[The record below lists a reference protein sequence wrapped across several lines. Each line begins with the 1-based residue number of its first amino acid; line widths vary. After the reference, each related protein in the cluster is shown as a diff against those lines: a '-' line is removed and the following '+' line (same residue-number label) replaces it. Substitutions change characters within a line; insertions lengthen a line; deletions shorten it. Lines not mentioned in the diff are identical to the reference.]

1 MAQIVPKLN
10 LNKTPA
16 LIENHSLVFAKN
28 IRADVDG
35 SIHKD
40 YSITNIF
47 KDKTLLERLKEDFS
61 KDDEIYK
68 YYYNLI
74 NDNDDTEVDYEIID
88 VISNSTDFY
97 ILLYIIRR
105 KKETNT
111 KDKTEKEGETEETKE
126 TRKSI
131 IVKYNEDDETLY
143 PCNCNWNYS
152 GGSIT
157 GLVVNNLLN
166 ETLLVIAES
175 SEIDKIPLKCI
186 NLDKSKYTDDETIY
200 TQTPNI
206 PFVNLL
212 HIRNYEC
219 SIPNG
224 VYQFFVRYKIRENY
238 YTSWF
243 PASKELFAGNKTT
256 IDTIYGTIKYHRD
269 VINSDNSFVLYPE
282 ILFAK
287 YNTNFESYQIGFIV
301 SNKQTSKARAWKHF
315 SFNTKSIYFDYK
327 SEDAEEINIEDFTNP
342 VFGLYNVKNLEIYNN
357 KLYISNYEEFNFNK
371 DFNADCIKVSTLDTY
386 SNLYKNDNTGDYIFT
401 TLYYDKHVCTI
412 NNNQI
417 TNINYYNNETIY
429 DILTNKGTVD
439 IIYDTINTGKND
451 KYTIKFSKDG
461 YNVDTNIIVQTKVE
475 NYQNY
480 DETYK
485 IYFNVNNEYYGGL
498 DVNYNNIASLLNGYI
513 DKNVSLIKSNNTF
526 KINDTYKI
534 IIAKNNPSQNED
546 DNDFTIG
553 LSIAFDIQSITES
566 KNNVTNISTLLP
578 KQKYN
583 VYIHYVKQTGE
594 TTNGILVETIY
605 VPYNDYCFYKPIGLK
620 FSNITIPEDFVCCFF
635 SIALVENK
643 VSTVIINKEDT
654 ISKYDGYCVDLN
666 CGLNFFPK
674 NMTLYSINEDSIEK
688 TGRYHDS
695 NDTNV
700 CRYFGAEGLIATDY
714 YKEKALIINNYKE
727 TDYNNLTLI
736 KATSYITN
744 NTYIDIQNENLLG
757 FVCEIYPLH
766 TSRTTKIYNDGT
778 NIYTKNNKLDSL
790 DDINI
795 KEFNKYKEY
804 EPSRNTAWLGN
815 VNLIKTN
822 KVYIYS
828 NFNLNYLQLSNDVK
842 PKYITYYE
850 TSETDNSAIRNP
862 LNNVLFMIESLLLS
876 TMYELDYTYYKYDR
890 KYYYTYNIK
899 DIYIFNNTIRC
910 SIKNSDEDNLN
921 IFKFEANDYYN
932 IPTNKCNITNIKNL
946 GDILLIHTKYSMF
959 KFTGHNTLQ
968 SNNGD
973 VQQTENDIF
982 NTGASEIFSSEFGYA
997 GLYDKKDSI
1006 TTMIGYI
1013 FYDKNANIVYA
1024 YSGNGQLAKLSDSIE
1039 KIFRYNDIT
1048 NISFANDYY
1057 NNRFFICLH
1066 YSNNKTLTLSYC
1078 FNEEIKS
1085 FISIH
1090 DFAFG
1095 KAFNT
1100 RTKCY
1105 FITDD
1110 KKQISS
1116 INKSSFGLYPK
1127 FNTLNSIYPSY
1138 VLNGNGDNIKYAS
1151 IIDVI
1156 ENSGYENIK
1165 TLNFISWNNAIIE
1178 TEFPIYDNN
1187 NDKLFNALE
1196 SKDEK
1201 YPCRSIML
1209 YTDTCSTDYISCIGI
1224 SNNNDIDKIRY
1235 YKLPRYNQGLW
1246 TLNYFRNILNSNN
1259 NTYKYSGDNNSL
1271 IEGKYFVARFIL
1283 DGDFKFE
1290 TINFNYDTKL

>member
-10 LNKTPA
+10 LNKTPS
-16 LIENHSLVFAKN
+16 LVENHSLVFAKN
-28 IRADVDG
+28 IRADIDG

-47 KDKTLLERLKEDFS
+47 KDKTLLERLKEDFN

-97 ILLYIIRR
+97 ILLYII
-105 KKETNT
+105 
-111 KDKTEKEGETEETKE
+111 KTEVKTETDTETGSEVKTE
-126 TRKSI
+126 IQHKQSI

-152 GGSIT
+152 DGSIT

-175 SEIDKIPLKCI
+175 SETDKIPLKCI

-212 HIRNYEC
+212 YIRNYEC

-256 IDTIYGTIKYHRD
+256 TDTIYGTIKYHRD

-315 SFNTKSIYFDYK
+315 SFDTKSIYFDYK

-342 VFGLYNVKNLEIYNN
+342 VFGLYNVKNIEIYNN
-357 KLYISNYEEFNFNK
+357 KLYISNYEEFNFNEN
-371 DFNADCIKVSTLDTY
+371 FNVEGINVSILDTS
-386 SNLYKNDNTGDYIFT
+386 SNLYDINNTGNYTFT

-412 NNNQI
+412 DSGRI
-417 TNINYYNNETIY
+417 TNINYYDNESIY
-429 DILTNKGTVD
+429 NILTNKGTVD
-439 IIYDTINTGKND
+439 IIYDTINTRQGGT
-451 KYTIKFSKDG
+451 YTIKFSKDG
-461 YNVDTNIIVQTKVE
+461 YNVDTNIKVQTTVE
-475 NYQNY
+475 NEDKY
-480 DETYK
+480 DKTYK
-485 IYFNVNNEYYGGL
+485 MYFRVIDGLGSEHCYGGL
-498 DVNYNNIASLLNGYI
+498 DINYDNIALLLNNI
-513 DKNVSLIKSNNTF
+513 DKNVSLTKGPGYF
-526 KINDTYKI
+526 KIEDTYDI
-534 IIAKNNPSQNED
+534 IIAKNNPSEKDYKD
-546 DNDFTIG
+546 DDFTIKI
-553 LSIAFDIQSITES
+553 SITFDTSLITES
-566 KNNVTNISTLLP
+566 ENNVTNISTLLP
-578 KQKYN
+578 EQKYN

-594 TTNGILVETIY
+594 TTNGIFVKSIWI
-605 VPYNDYCFYKPIGLK
+605 PYKDYDFHKPIGLN
-620 FSNITIPEDFVCCFF
+620 FSKITIPENFVCCFF
-635 SIALVENK
+635 SIVLVENK
-643 VSTVIINKEDT
+643 VSTVIINKEDNVST
-654 ISKYDGYCVDLN
+654 YDGYCVDLN

-674 NMTLYSINEDSIEK
+674 NMTLYGAKNDTDV
-688 TGRYHDS
+688 TGTYHDS

-700 CRYFGAEGLIATDY
+700 CRYFGAEGLIKTGY
-714 YKEKALIINNYKE
+714 NKEKALIINNYKE
-727 TDYNNLTLI
+727 TDYNLTLI

-744 NTYIDIQNENLLG
+744 NTYFDIQNENLLG
-757 FVCEIYPLH
+757 FVCEIYPLST
-766 TSRTTKIYNDGT
+766 TSTTKIYNDGT
-778 NIYTKNNKLDSL
+778 NIYTKNNDLKPLDFL
-790 DDINI
+790 NI
-795 KEFNKYKEY
+795 KEFNKYKENDS
-804 EPSRNTAWLGN
+804 SRNTAWLGN
-815 VNLIKTN
+815 VNLIKTS

-828 NFNLNYLQLSNDVK
+828 NFNLNYLQLSNDIK
-842 PKYITYYE
+842 PKYTTYYK
-850 TSETDNSAIRNP
+850 TSETNNSAIRNP

-932 IPTNKCNITNIKNL
+932 IPTNKGNIINIKNL

-982 NTGASEIFSSEFGYA
+982 NIGASEIFSSEFGYA
-997 GLYDKKDSI
+997 GLYDKKNSI
-1006 TTMIGYI
+1006 TTMTGYI
-1013 FYDKNANIVYA
+1013 FYDKNANIIYA

-1039 KIFRYNDIT
+1039 KLFRYDNIT
-1048 NISFANDYY
+1048 NVSFANDYY

-1090 DFAFG
+1090 DFAFEN
-1095 KAFNT
+1095 AFNT

-1105 FITDD
+1105 FITND
-1110 KKQISS
+1110 KKQISFVD
-1116 INKSSFGLYPK
+1116 KTSFGLYPK

-1138 VLNGNGDNIKYAS
+1138 ELNGNGDNIKYAS
-1151 IIDVI
+1151 IIDII
-1156 ENSGYENIK
+1156 ENVNYENIK
-1165 TLNFISWNNAIIE
+1165 TLNFISWNNAIVE
-1178 TEFPIYDNN
+1178 TEFPTYENT
-1187 NDKLFNALE
+1187 DKPFNALE
-1196 SKDEK
+1196 SKDK
-1201 YPCRSIML
+1201 LYPCRSIIL
-1209 YTDTCSTDYISCIGI
+1209 YTDSCSTGDISCIGI
-1224 SNNNDIDKIRY
+1224 SNNNNIDKIRY

-1259 NTYKYSGDNNSL
+1259 NTSKYSGDNNSL

-1290 TINFNYDTKL
+1290 TINFNYDIKL

>member
-16 LIENHSLVFAKN
+16 LVENHSLVFAKN

-47 KDKTLLERLKEDFS
+47 KDKTLLERLKEDFD

-74 NDNDDTEVDYEIID
+74 NDNADTEVDYEIID
-88 VISNSTDFY
+88 VIFDSTDFY

-111 KDKTEKEGETEETKE
+111 KDKTEKEDETEETKE

-131 IVKYNEDDETLY
+131 IVKYNEDDKTLY

-152 GGSIT
+152 DGNIT

-175 SEIDKIPLKCI
+175 SETDKIPLKCI

-212 HIRNYEC
+212 YIRDYKC

-256 IDTIYGTIKYHRD
+256 TDTIYGTIKYHKD
-269 VINSDNSFVLYPE
+269 VINSDNSFILYPE

-315 SFNTKSIYFDYK
+315 SFDTKSIYFDYK

-371 DFNADCIKVSTLDTY
+371 DFNNNSIVVDTLDSN
-386 SNLYKNDNTGDYIFT
+386 SNLYENKNTGDYIFT

-439 IIYDTINTGKND
+439 IIYDTINTRKNN

-461 YNVDTNIIVQTKVE
+461 YNVDTNIIVQTTVE
-475 NYQNY
+475 NSQNY

-485 IYFNVNNEYYGGL
+485 IYFNVNDKYYGGL
-498 DVNYNNIASLLNGYI
+498 DVNYNNIASLLNQYI

-526 KINDTYKI
+526 KINDIYEI
-534 IIAKNNPSQNED
+534 IIAKNNPSQNDD
-546 DNDFTIG
+546 DNDFTIR
-553 LSIAFDIQSITES
+553 LSIAFDIQLITES

-594 TTNGILVETIY
+594 TTNGILVKTIY
-605 VPYNDYCFYKPIGLK
+605 APYNDYCFYKPIGLK
-620 FSNITIPEDFVCCFF
+620 FSKITIPEDFVCCFF

-643 VSTVIINKEDT
+643 VSTVIINKDDT
-654 ISKYDGYCVDLN
+654 ITKWDGYCVDLN

-674 NMTLYSINEDSIEK
+674 NMTLYGNKDDNMEK
-688 TGRYHDS
+688 KGTYHDS

-757 FVCEIYPLH
+757 FVCEIYPLY
-766 TSRTTKIYNDGT
+766 TSYTTKIYNDGT
-778 NIYTKNNKLDSL
+778 NIYIKNNKLDSL

-815 VNLIKTN
+815 INLIKTN

-828 NFNLNYLQLSNDVK
+828 NFNLNYLQLSNDIK
-842 PKYITYYE
+842 PKYTTYYE

-862 LNNVLFMIESLLLS
+862 LNKVLFMIESLLLS

-910 SIKNSDEDNLN
+910 SIKTSDEDNLN

-932 IPTNKCNITNIKNL
+932 VPTNKGNITNIKNL
-946 GDILLIHTKYSMF
+946 GDILLIHTKHSMF

-982 NTGASEIFSSEFGYA
+982 NTGVSEIFSSEFGCA

-1039 KIFRYNDIT
+1039 KLFRYNNIT
-1048 NISFANDYY
+1048 NVSFANDYY

-1066 YSNNKTLTLSYC
+1066 YANNKTLTLSYC

-1105 FITDD
+1105 FITND

-1138 VLNGNGDNIKYAS
+1138 VLNGSGDNIKCAS

-1156 ENSGYENIK
+1156 ENSSYENIK
-1165 TLNFISWNNAIIE
+1165 TLNFISWNNAIVE
-1178 TEFPIYDNN
+1178 TEFPTYENA
-1187 NDKLFNALE
+1187 DKPFNALE
-1196 SKDEK
+1196 SKDKK

-1224 SNNNDIDKIRY
+1224 SNNNNIDEIRY